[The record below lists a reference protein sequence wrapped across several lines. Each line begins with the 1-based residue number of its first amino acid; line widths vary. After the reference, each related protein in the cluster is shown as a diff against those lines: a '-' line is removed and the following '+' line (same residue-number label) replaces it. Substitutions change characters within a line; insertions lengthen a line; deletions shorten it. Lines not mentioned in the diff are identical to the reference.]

1 MTDGPKRRDLAG
13 RTLTTLILDV
23 FRLNG
28 RLIGAGD
35 RLVGSLGLTS
45 ARWQV
50 LGALA
55 MSPSPQTVADIA
67 RSMGLTRQ
75 SVQRIANELVQ
86 RGLLERA
93 ENPRH
98 VRAPLMR
105 LTERGTKAYDAAATR
120 QVPWADQLAQN
131 IPMRNIET
139 AVSVLRTLTDRLQG
153 ENHTRRGERHDTRRN
168 GSPRTSYSTA
178 R

>member
-1 MTDGPKRRDLAG
+1 MTDEPNRRDSPG
-13 RTLTTLILDV
+13 RTLTALILEV

-55 MSPSPQTVADIA
+55 MSPSPQTVAGIA

-86 RGLLERA
+86 KGLLERA

-98 VRAPLMR
+98 LRAPLMR
-105 LTERGTKAYDAAATR
+105 LTERGTKAYKAATTR
-120 QVPWADQLAQN
+120 QVPWADQLAQS
-131 IPMRNIET
+131 IPIAKIKT
-139 AVSVLRTLTDRLQG
+139 AVSVLRELTDRL
-153 ENHTRRGERHDTRRN
+153 
-168 GSPRTSYSTA
+168 
-178 R
+178 

>member
-1 MTDGPKRRDLAG
+1 MVDRRRHDSSG
-13 RTLTTLILDV
+13 RTLTSLILEV

-28 RLIGAGD
+28 RLIWAGD
-35 RLVGSLGLTS
+35 RLVSSLGLTS

-50 LGALA
+50 VGALA
-55 MSPSPQTVADIA
+55 LSPSAQTVADIA

-86 RGLLERA
+86 MGLLERA

-105 LTERGTKAYDAAATR
+105 LTARGKRAYDAAAMR
-120 QVPWADQLAQN
+120 QVPWVDQLAQD
-131 IPMRNIET
+131 IPIGNLET
-139 AVSVLRTLTDRLQG
+139 AASVLRTLIDRLQRG
-153 ENHTRRGERHDTRRN
+153 THTWRGERHDTRRN
-168 GSPRTSYSTA
+168 GSPRPPHTTA

>member
-1 MTDGPKRRDLAG
+1 MADGRRHDSSG
-13 RTLTTLILDV
+13 RTLTSLILAV

-35 RLVGSLGLTS
+35 RLVGGLGLTS

-55 MSPSPQTVADIA
+55 LSPSPQTVADIA

-75 SVQRIANELVQ
+75 SVQRIAHELVQ
-86 RGLLERA
+86 KGLLERA

-105 LTERGTKAYDAAATR
+105 LTERGTK
-120 QVPWADQLAQN
+120 
-131 IPMRNIET
+131 
-139 AVSVLRTLTDRLQG
+139 
-153 ENHTRRGERHDTRRN
+153 
-168 GSPRTSYSTA
+168 
-178 R
+178 

>member
-1 MTDGPKRRDLAG
+1 MTAGLKRPDGSGK
-13 RTLTTLILDV
+13 TVTMLILEV

-35 RLVGSLGLTS
+35 RLVDSLGLTS

-75 SVQRIANELVQ
+75 SVQRIATELVQ
-86 RGLLERA
+86 KGLLERA

-105 LTERGTKAYDAAATR
+105 LTERGTNAYEAATTR
-120 QVPWADQLAQN
+120 QVPWADQLAQS
-131 IPMRNIET
+131 IPIGKIET
-139 AVSVLRTLTDRLQG
+139 AVSVLRELTDRLQG
-153 ENHTRRGERHDTRRN
+153 DNHARKRRAT
-168 GSPRTSYSTA
+168 
-178 R
+178 

>member
-55 MSPSPQTVADIA
+55 MAGAGQTVPDIA
-67 RSMGLTRQ
+67 RAMGLTRQ
-75 SVQRIANELVQ
+75 SVQRVANELVES
-86 RGLLERA
+86 GLLERSG
-93 ENPRH
+93 NPRH
-98 VRAPLMR
+98 ARADLMR
-105 LTERGTKAYDAAATR
+105 LTDKGIGTYEAA
-120 QVPWADQLAQN
+120 
-131 IPMRNIET
+131 
-139 AVSVLRTLTDRLQG
+139 
-153 ENHTRRGERHDTRRN
+153 
-168 GSPRTSYSTA
+168 
-178 R
+178 

>member
-55 MSPSPQTVADIA
+55 MSRSPQTVADIA

-75 SVQRIANELVQ
+75 SVQRIANELAR

-93 ENPRH
+93 DNPRH

-105 LTERGTKAYDAAATR
+105 LTDRGTKASEAAA
-120 QVPWADQLAQN
+120 
-131 IPMRNIET
+131 
-139 AVSVLRTLTDRLQG
+139 
-153 ENHTRRGERHDTRRN
+153 
-168 GSPRTSYSTA
+168 
-178 R
+178 